1 MHEKNAVK
9 SLEEGFGESKVTNIK
24 LCLQK
29 GTQFMFEKA
38 LYMGVGEREEIQ
50 QFGLLSLQNKTP
62 NFS

>member
-1 MHEKNAVK
+1 MQKKNGMK
-9 SLEEGFGESKVTNIK
+9 SPEDGFGESKVTNIK

-38 LYMGVGEREEIQ
+38 LCMGVGEREETQ